1 MKAAFVLQKGADGS
15 GRLMCVFV
23 VVKKEALCP
32 PVKSFDEQAEE
43 VEDER
48 MPPEPTNPLEEF
60 ADEMSDSTA
69 QVKEVPGSEFW
80 VQRQTDQLEGSPT
93 ESAEDGRS

>member
-1 MKAAFVLQKGADGS
+1 
-15 GRLMCVFV
+15 
-23 VVKKEALCP
+23 
-32 PVKSFDEQAEE
+32 
-43 VEDER
+43 

-80 VQRQTDQLEGSPT
+80 VLRQTDQLEGSPT

>member
-1 MKAAFVLQKGADGS
+1 MQGYLLNRRTHS
-15 GRLMCVFV
+15 N
-23 VVKKEALCP
+23 
-32 PVKSFDEQAEE
+32 S
-43 VEDER
+43 
-48 MPPEPTNPLEEF
+48 EF

-80 VQRQTDQLEGSPT
+80 VLCQTDQLERSPT